1 MNATMPTTPLKD
13 AIAGNLKSNHPP
25 PPNSSTHPQWFNP
38 PEELRQTLSL
48 IVNHGRQ
55 SKEQQA
61 EENFLKMLL

>member
-25 PPNSSTHPQWFNP
+25 PNPSTHPQWFNP
-38 PEELRQTLSL
+38 PAELRQALSL

-61 EENFLKMLL
+61 EETFLKMLL